1 MTAPSGSV
9 GKPKGRNPA
18 LQDMGAAAEETEPLA
33 WWTYVGV
40 GVLWYLSSLVL
51 DAGGVSGRTP
61 DLLLAAAFIGTFGI
75 ACLVNGRRCGALHC
89 RLSGKG
95 YLLVSGLALAGAFGA
110 IDVSM
115 TWIYGLFG
123 GVFVVSYAAEVLV
136 ERMGT
141 AEPAE

>member
-1 MTAPSGSV
+1 
-9 GKPKGRNPA
+9 
-18 LQDMGAAAEETEPLA
+18 MGEAAEETEPLA

-40 GVLWYLSSLVL
+40 GVLWYLSSLIL
-51 DAGGVSGRTP
+51 DAGGISGRTP

-89 RLSGKG
+89 RLSGQG
-95 YLLVSGLALAGAFGA
+95 SLLVSGLALAGAFGA

-123 GVFVVSYAAEVLV
+123 AVFVGSYAAEILV